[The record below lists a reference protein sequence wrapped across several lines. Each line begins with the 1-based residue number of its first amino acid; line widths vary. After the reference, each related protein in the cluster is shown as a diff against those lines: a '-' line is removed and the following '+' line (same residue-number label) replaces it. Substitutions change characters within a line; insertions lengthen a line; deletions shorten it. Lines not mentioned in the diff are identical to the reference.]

1 MFRNNYNEQMVQN
14 NEQWGFTMTIFLL
27 IIIYLAFISLGL
39 PDSLLGVAWPV
50 MESDLGATLDTAG
63 FLFMT
68 VAGATIISSLVS
80 GKALKRFGTGKVTF
94 VSVLMT
100 AGALLGFHFAPSVV
114 WLVVCAIPLGL
125 GAGAVDAGLN
135 DYVATHYKAH
145 HMSWLHCFWGV
156 GATLGP
162 IIMAQY
168 ISGQNT
174 WRSGYF
180 TISGIQFALV
190 IILFLTL
197 PLWNRVTNTSNIAL
211 KEDSDDLEDAAFA
224 EDSKEIKPLQVSGVK
239 LALASF
245 LFYCGVEATVGLWGS
260 SFLVNVKELPAAQAA
275 QWVSLYYGGI
285 TIGRLITGFIT
296 FKMSNFHLIR
306 MGQIIALVGSALL
319 FLPLPTIFSL
329 VGFIMIGLG
338 LAPIFPCMLHETPT
352 RFGKKHS
359 QTIMGYQMAV
369 AYTGSTF
376 IPPLLGFIAS
386 RSTIGIFPICIVL
399 FVTAMLL
406 SSEKL
411 NSLLKQKVLLKKDT
425 SSTTSY

>member
-1 MFRNNYNEQMVQN
+1 
-14 NEQWGFTMTIFLL
+14 MTTFLL
-27 IIIYLAFISLGL
+27 VIIYMAFISLGL

-50 MESDLGATLDTAG
+50 MQSDLGAPLDIAG

-68 VAGATIISSLVS
+68 IAGSTIISSLVS
-80 GKALKRFGTGKVTF
+80 GKVLKRFGTGKVTF
-94 VSVLMT
+94 VSVLLT
-100 AGALLGFHFAPSVV
+100 AGALLGFHFAPSIV
-114 WLVVCAIPLGL
+114 WLFVCAIPLGL

-162 IIMAQY
+162 IIMAQF
-168 ISGQNT
+168 ISGQSS
-174 WRSGYF
+174 WRNGYF

-190 IILFLTL
+190 IILFFTL
-197 PLWNRVTNTSNIAL
+197 PLWNKVTRNSHIAINEEL
-211 KEDSDDLEDAAFA
+211 
-224 EDSKEIKPLQVSGVK
+224 EDSKGASFDDVKPLQIKGVK
-239 LALASF
+239 LALVSF
-245 LFYCGVEATVGLWGS
+245 LFYCGVESTVGLWGS
-260 SFLVNVKELPAAQAA
+260 SFLVNVKQLHVVIAA
-275 QWVSLYYGGI
+275 QWVSFYYAGI
-285 TIGRLITGFIT
+285 TIGRFITGFIT
-296 FKMSNFHLIR
+296 FKISNLILIR
-306 MGQIIALVGSALL
+306 IGQIIALVGAALL
-319 FLPLPTIFSL
+319 FLPLPSAFSL
-329 VGFIMIGLG
+329 VGFIMIGFG

-386 RSTIGIFPICIVL
+386 HSTIGIFPICMVI
-399 FVTAMLL
+399 FVAAMLL

-411 NSLLKQKVLLKKDT
+411 NSFLKKKDILKT
-425 SSTTSY
+425 NAGI

>member
-1 MFRNNYNEQMVQN
+1 
-14 NEQWGFTMTIFLL
+14 MTTFLL
-27 IIIYLAFISLGL
+27 VIIYLAFISLGL

-50 MESDLGATLDTAG
+50 MKSDYGAPLETAG
-63 FLFMT
+63 FLFMAI
-68 VAGATIISSLVS
+68 AGGTIISSLAS
-80 GKALKRFGTGKVTF
+80 GKILKRFGTGQVTF

-100 AGALLGFHFAPSVV
+100 AGALLGFNFAPSVL
-114 WLVVCAIPLGL
+114 WLFLFAIPLGL
-125 GAGAVDAGLN
+125 GAGAIDAGLN

-156 GATLGP
+156 GATFGP
-162 IIMAQY
+162 IIMAQF

-174 WRSGYF
+174 WRNGYF
-180 TISGIQFALV
+180 TIAAIQFTLAV
-190 IILFLTL
+190 ILFFTL
-197 PLWNRVTNTSNIAL
+197 PLWNRVVKNNNTISN
-211 KEDSDDLEDAAFA
+211 KEMVDSDELIRD
-224 EDSKEIKPLQVSGVK
+224 KEVKPLQIKGVK

-260 SFLVNVKELPAAQAA
+260 SYLVNVREIPVAVAA
-275 QWVSLYYGGI
+275 QWVSFYYAGI
-285 TIGRLITGFIT
+285 TIGRFLTGFIT
-296 FKMSNFHLIR
+296 FKFSNRSLIR
-306 MGQIIALVGSALL
+306 TGQLLALTGAIFL
-319 FLPLPTIFSL
+319 FLPLPSVFSL

-376 IPPLLGFIAS
+376 LPPLLGFMAS
-386 RSTIGIFPICIVL
+386 YTTIGIFPICNIL
-399 FVTAMLL
+399 IIAAMLL

-411 NSLLKQKVLLKKDT
+411 NVLLTKRALLKRENKN
-425 SSTTSY
+425 TTVI

>member
-1 MFRNNYNEQMVQN
+1 
-14 NEQWGFTMTIFLL
+14 MTTFLL

-39 PDSLLGVAWPV
+39 PDSLLGAAWPV
-50 MESDLGATLDTAG
+50 MQSDLGARLDTAG

-68 VAGATIISSLVS
+68 IAGGTIISSLVS
-80 GKALKRFGTGKVTF
+80 GKVLKRFGTGKVAF

-100 AGALLGFHFAPSVV
+100 ACALLGFHFAPSVG

-135 DYVATHYKAH
+135 DYVAVHYKAH

-162 IIMAQY
+162 IIMAQF
-168 ISGQNT
+168 ISDQNS
-174 WRSGYF
+174 WRNGYF
-180 TISGIQFALV
+180 AISGIQFALV

-197 PLWNRVTNTSNIAL
+197 PLWNRVEKNRNNDKNKAP
-211 KEDSDDLEDAAFA
+211 EDSYDQDA
-224 EDSKEIKPLQVSGVK
+224 KNVQPLQIKGVK
-239 LALASF
+239 LALATF

-260 SFLVNVKELPAAQAA
+260 SFLVNVKELPAALAA
-275 QWVSLYYGGI
+275 QWVSFYYGGI
-285 TIGRLITGFIT
+285 TVGRFITGFIT
-296 FKMSNFHLIR
+296 FKISNLALIR
-306 MGQIIALVGSALL
+306 TGQIIALVGAAFL
-319 FLPLPTIFSL
+319 FLPLPSIFSL
-329 VGFIMIGLG
+329 VGFILIGLG

-369 AYTGSTF
+369 AYTGTTF
-376 IPPLLGFIAS
+376 MPPLLGFIAS
-386 RSTIGIFPICIVL
+386 QSTIGIFPICIVI
-399 FVTAMLL
+399 FVAVMLL

-411 NSLLKQKVLLKKDT
+411 NSLLKKK
-425 SSTTSY
+425 YLI